1 MLERI
6 MTLIVELKGT
16 ICENRSGYDPTCTH
30 VVCEKPSR
38 SEKIFSA
45 IAAGK
50 WLLAPKYILESAE
63 AGYFLNVSVVM
74 Y

>member
-1 MLERI
+1 M
-6 MTLIVELKGT
+6 MTQIVELNGT

-50 WLLAPKYILESAE
+50 WLVSPKYITESAE
-63 AGYFLNVSVVM
+63 AGHFLNVSAFVLAE
-74 Y
+74 